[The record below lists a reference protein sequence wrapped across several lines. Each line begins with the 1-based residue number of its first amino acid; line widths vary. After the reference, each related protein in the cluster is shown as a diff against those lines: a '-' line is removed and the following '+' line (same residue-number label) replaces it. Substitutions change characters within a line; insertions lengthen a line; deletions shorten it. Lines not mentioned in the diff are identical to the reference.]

1 MENSF
6 ITLQALNEMS
16 RLVKEKTDGKLDL
29 DKFYLLIDNRYDWH
43 NAVVVSQC
51 KFIFFDKKESECLV
65 VIAEFIEGRDL
76 LQDSANI
83 IGFDCRGYKD
93 HDSFLS
99 DISYHTRIEINTLRI
114 IERYFSD

>member
-1 MENSF
+1 
-6 ITLQALNEMS
+6 MS

-29 DKFYLLIDNRYDWH
+29 DKFYLLIDGRLDLY

-51 KFIFFDKKESECLV
+51 KFIFFDKKESECFV
-65 VIAEFIEGRDL
+65 VIVEFIEGRYL

-83 IGFDCRGYKD
+83 IGFDCLGYKD